1 MTLVR
6 TLAVGLAAAALL
18 ASCGAQDPNE
28 PYRLEPT
35 RECLEDSDLR
45 VGKPPRSD
53 FVATTA
59 TGGALGVRFADIRL
73 TLVFGESEEEA
84 GRLDEAY
91 RRFAP
96 RRLPID
102 DVLKRNRNV
111 VELWEFSPT
120 IDHQDTL
127 NRCLRS

>member
-1 MTLVR
+1 MIRAR

-18 ASCGAQDPNE
+18 TSCMGDDPTA

-35 RECLEDSDLR
+35 REGLEESDLR
-45 VGKPPRSD
+45 VGNPPPSD
-53 FVATTA
+53 FVVTTA
-59 TGGALGVRFADIRL
+59 SGGERVVPLVDIDL
-73 TLVFGESEEEA
+73 TLEFGESEAEA
-84 GRLDEAY
+84 DRLDAAY

-102 DVLKRNRNV
+102 DVLKRDRNV

-120 IDHQDTL
+120 IDHQDTF
-127 NRCLRS
+127 N

>member
-1 MTLVR
+1 MTLAR
-6 TLAVGLAAAALL
+6 TFALGLAAAALL
-18 ASCGAQDPNE
+18 TACSGDDPTA
-28 PYRLEPT
+28 PYQLEPT
-35 RECLEDSDLR
+35 RECLEESDLR

-59 TGGALGVRFADIRL
+59 SGGALGVRFADIRL
-73 TLVFGESEEEA
+73 TLVFGESEAEA
-84 GRLDEAY
+84 GRLDNAY

-96 RRLPID
+96 RKLPID

>member
-1 MTLVR
+1 MTRAR

-18 ASCGAQDPNE
+18 TSCMGDDPTA

-35 RECLEDSDLR
+35 RECLEESDLR
-45 VGKPPRSD
+45 VGNPPPSD

-73 TLVFGESEEEA
+73 TLVFGDSEAEA